1 VSRKKHKQNK
11 PYRVIPRQ
19 PLQPSQSASPR
30 IVAATTQTQVFSGPL
45 PQPEDLAKYDQVLPG
60 AAERILKMAEEQSAH
75 RRSLESKVI
84 ESDVRNSRRGSW
96 FGFIIGMTGILVG
109 ALLIYLGLPVTGS
122 ILGGTAIVA
131 LASAFIYGTSQR
143 RRERTQKYQQNLR

>member
-1 VSRKKHKQNK
+1 
-11 PYRVIPRQ
+11 
-19 PLQPSQSASPR
+19 
-30 IVAATTQTQVFSGPL
+30 
-45 PQPEDLAKYDQVLPG
+45 
-60 AAERILKMAEEQSAH
+60 MAEEQSAH
-75 RRSLESKVI
+75 RRSLECKVI